1 MIFMGISVFLDIVV
15 IIMVV
20 LFIAIFGIA
29 IYIIIKNAKA
39 PIVTERAKV
48 ISKRSFRNPSNGVFS
63 YRAIFDVKGNMVEL
77 VVKELLGAEYRPED
91 SNNDSADDLSNL
103 ATFIQR
109 NTKSSIAKALE

>member
-1 MIFMGISVFLDIVV
+1 MGISVFLDIVV

-29 IYIIIKNAKA
+29 IYIIIKNAKT

-77 VVKELLGAEYRPED
+77 VVKYAVYQALNEGEEGILTYKGSVLVNFD
-91 SNNDSADDLSNL
+91 KNL
-103 ATFIQR
+103 
-109 NTKSSIAKALE
+109 

>member
-1 MIFMGISVFLDIVV
+1 MGISVFLDIVV

-77 VVKELLGAEYRPED
+77 VVKYAVYQALNEGEEGILTYKGSVLVNFD
-91 SNNDSADDLSNL
+91 KNL
-103 ATFIQR
+103 
-109 NTKSSIAKALE
+109 